1 MALLPKFQ
9 CMNPK
14 VLAVA
19 SATPEHSENTEDI
32 IKYVERWIADQDE
45 RTQKR
50 FIKVFKNARVS
61 RRYSIMNIDE
71 VFTTMTFEERNNIYM
86 ERGIDLCEE
95 VLVNALK
102 KADLQA
108 TDIDY
113 IITTSCTGI
122 MIPSVDAYLINRLD
136 MRTDVVRMPITE
148 MGCAAGVSA
157 TIYANDILKANPG
170 KKVAIVAFESPTSTF
185 QTEDYSMTNAV
196 SSAIFGDGAS
206 CMIMGDSQEVLPA
219 VIDTQMYHFRD
230 ELHMMGFALKNS
242 GLHIILDPAV
252 PNKIEEHF
260 PKIIFPFLEKNN
272 IDVADLG
279 HFIFH
284 PGGKKIVVMVED
296 LIGKIGKNIDD
307 TKAVLDQF
315 GNMSSATVLF
325 VMERFLKKDIKKGD
339 YGLML
344 SFGPGFSAQTALLR
358 WE

>member
-1 MALLPKFQ
+1 
-9 CMNPK
+9 
-14 VLAVA
+14 
-19 SATPEHSENTEDI
+19 
-32 IKYVERWIADQDE
+32 
-45 RTQKR
+45 
-50 FIKVFKNARVS
+50 
-61 RRYSIMNIDE
+61 MNIDE

-206 CMIMGDSQEVLPA
+206 CMIMGDTKEVRPA

-230 ELHMMGFALKNS
+230 ELHMMGFALKLMCVRS
-242 GLHIILDPAV
+242 
-252 PNKIEEHF
+252 
-260 PKIIFPFLEKNN
+260 
-272 IDVADLG
+272 
-279 HFIFH
+279 
-284 PGGKKIVVMVED
+284 KKTFRHD
-296 LIGKIGKNIDD
+296 
-307 TKAVLDQF
+307 
-315 GNMSSATVLF
+315 
-325 VMERFLKKDIKKGD
+325 
-339 YGLML
+339 
-344 SFGPGFSAQTALLR
+344 
-358 WE
+358 

>member
-1 MALLPKFQ
+1 
-9 CMNPK
+9 MNPK

-32 IKYVERWIADQDE
+32 IKHVERWIANQDE

-61 RRYSIMNIDE
+61 RRYSIMSIEE

-86 ERGIDLCEE
+86 ERGLDLCEN
-95 VLVNALK
+95 VMLDALK
-102 KADLQA
+102 KANLKA

-113 IITTSCTGI
+113 IISTSCTGI
-122 MIPSVDAYLINRLD
+122 MIPSIDAYLINRLG
-136 MRTDVVRMPITE
+136 MRTDIVRMPITE

-157 TIYANDILKANPG
+157 TIYAKDILKANPG
-170 KKVAIVAFESPTSTF
+170 KKVAILAYESPTATF

-196 SSAIFGDGAS
+196 SSAIFGDGAA
-206 CMIMGDSQEVLPA
+206 CMIMGDTDEVRPA

-252 PNKIEEHF
+252 PSKIEEHF

-272 IDVADLG
+272 IDVADLN

-284 PGGKKIVVMVED
+284 PGGKKIVVMVEE

-307 TKAVLDQF
+307 TKAVLDEF

-325 VMERFLKKDIKKGD
+325 VMERFLDKDIKRGEL
-339 YGLML
+339 GLML

>member
-1 MALLPKFQ
+1 
-9 CMNPK
+9 MNPK

-32 IKYVERWIADQDE
+32 IKHVERWIANQDE

-61 RRYSIMNIDE
+61 RRYSIMSIEE

-86 ERGIDLCEE
+86 ERGLDLCEN
-95 VLVNALK
+95 VMLDALK
-102 KADLQA
+102 KANLKA

-113 IITTSCTGI
+113 IISTGCTGI
-122 MIPSVDAYLINRLD
+122 MIPSIDAYLINRLG
-136 MRTDVVRMPITE
+136 MRTDIVRMPITE

-157 TIYANDILKANPG
+157 TIYAKDILKANPG
-170 KKVAIVAFESPTSTF
+170 KKVAILAYESPTATF

-196 SSAIFGDGAS
+196 SSAIFGDGAA
-206 CMIMGDSQEVLPA
+206 CMIMGDTDEVRPA

-252 PNKIEEHF
+252 PSKIEEHF

-272 IDVADLG
+272 IDVADLN

-284 PGGKKIVVMVED
+284 PGGKKIVVMVEE

-307 TKAVLDQF
+307 TKAVLDEF

-325 VMERFLKKDIKKGD
+325 VMERFLDKDIKRGEL
-339 YGLML
+339 GLML

>member
-102 KADLQA
+102 KADLQP

-170 KKVAIVAFESPTSTF
+170 KKVAIVAFESDRKS
-185 QTEDYSMTNAV
+185 
-196 SSAIFGDGAS
+196 
-206 CMIMGDSQEVLPA
+206 
-219 VIDTQMYHFRD
+219 
-230 ELHMMGFALKNS
+230 
-242 GLHIILDPAV
+242 
-252 PNKIEEHF
+252 
-260 PKIIFPFLEKNN
+260 
-272 IDVADLG
+272 
-279 HFIFH
+279 
-284 PGGKKIVVMVED
+284 VV
-296 LIGKIGKNIDD
+296 
-307 TKAVLDQF
+307 
-315 GNMSSATVLF
+315 
-325 VMERFLKKDIKKGD
+325 
-339 YGLML
+339 
-344 SFGPGFSAQTALLR
+344 
-358 WE
+358 